1 MTRVNVM
8 RDLYPV
14 VARPKPIPAA
24 DLAVITLA
32 FLATMT
38 LMALVLIAGR

>member
-1 MTRVNVM
+1 MTRVNVLH
-8 RDLYPV
+8 DLYPV

-24 DLAVITLA
+24 DLAVIGGT

-38 LMALVLIAGR
+38 LMALVLFAGR

>member
-1 MTRVNVM
+1 MTRVNVL

-14 VARPKPIPAA
+14 VARTKPIPAA
-24 DLAVITLA
+24 DLAVIAGA

-38 LMALVLIAGR
+38 LMALVLFAGR

>member
-1 MTRVNVM
+1 MKRVNVM

-24 DLAVITLA
+24 DLAVITVA

-38 LMALVLIAGR
+38 LMALVLFAGR